1 MSGIREVLGFTF
13 WVNNGKPAPIQA
25 LLNGHAGYSKE
36 RTAIMHDLEE
46 ERKSTKLK
54 SGRQKLGSSAPKP

>member
-1 MSGIREVLGFTF
+1 MSGIREVLGFAF
-13 WVNNGKPAPIQA
+13 WVDNGKPAPIQA

-46 ERKSTKLK
+46 ERKSAK
-54 SGRQKLGSSAPKP
+54 SKNGRKKLGGTAPNP